1 MRTISRLFLV
11 CIIALPLLAGAGALS
26 PITAAAQSANKV
38 PFRAA
43 YIPAV
48 SWLPAWVAKEK
59 GIFADAGLDVT
70 LTPTQNVSAHKY
82 SRCLRS
88 PPSSSL
94 RSNSSL
100 SWPKASYC
108 GAGRHG

>member
-26 PITAAAQSANKV
+26 PITAAAQSANRV
-38 PFRAA
+38 PVRAA

-70 LTPTQNVSAHKY
+70 LTPTQNVSALPGTLDKQLNIAP
-82 SRCLRS
+82 ST
-88 PPSSSL
+88 PPDLIKSAMSGL
-94 RSNSSL
+94 DIVTI
-100 SWPKASYC
+100 A
-108 GAGRHG
+108 